1 MWLIGVV
8 GFSYLFQSTTRN
20 RRTMQLRN
28 SAEQVTGSPAGGFG
42 VYNSAKKQILVIA
55 QFL

>member
-8 GFSYLFQSTTRN
+8 DFSYRN